1 MRTRVPMVLLACA
14 FSLGPAVLPAVAR
27 TTVVPDDAGR
37 PITFDVRAPRADV
50 AGYARVLR
58 TAVHGDEIDDVIVR
72 VVPARAIRSRCRDSR
87 AVGCYSRGPRG
98 SVITIPARPARDVQ
112 ATLLHEYG
120 HHIDSMVR
128 TPRWWSARRIAWRL
142 RSGQVATDYSKG
154 WSRSV
159 GEVFAEDYVALHMRS
174 VSAIRWLPRP
184 SASVLRALRRDITSP
199 RGEPQP
205 VPSAPGAAPVDPA
218 SPAGPAPRYP

>member
-1 MRTRVPMVLLACA
+1 MRARVPMVLLAWA
-14 FSLGPAVLPAVAR
+14 FSLGPAVLPALAR

-37 PITFDVRAPRADV
+37 PITFDVRATGADV

-58 TAVHGDEIDDVIVR
+58 AAVHGDEIDDVTVR
-72 VVPARAIRSRCRDSR
+72 VVPRGSIRSRCRDSR

-128 TPRWWSARRIAWRL
+128 TPRWWSARRMAWRL

-159 GEVFAEDYVALHMRS
+159 GEVFAEDYVALHIRS
-174 VSAIRWLPRP
+174 ASAIRWLPRP
-184 SASVLRALRRDITSP
+184 SSSVLRALRRDIS
-199 RGEPQP
+199 EASSDPQP
-205 VPSAPGAAPVDPA
+205 VPPSPGAAPGDPA
-218 SPAGPAPRYP
+218 SPAGPAPRYS

>member
-1 MRTRVPMVLLACA
+1 
-14 FSLGPAVLPAVAR
+14 
-27 TTVVPDDAGR
+27 
-37 PITFDVRAPRADV
+37 
-50 AGYARVLR
+50 
-58 TAVHGDEIDDVIVR
+58 
-72 VVPARAIRSRCRDSR
+72 
-87 AVGCYSRGPRG
+87 
-98 SVITIPARPARDVQ
+98 
-112 ATLLHEYG
+112 
-120 HHIDSMVR
+120 
-128 TPRWWSARRIAWRL
+128 
-142 RSGQVATDYSKG
+142 VATDYSKG

-159 GEVFAEDYVALHMRS
+159 GEVFAEDYVALHIRS

>member
-1 MRTRVPMVLLACA
+1 VATRIVIATVLAACA
-14 FSLGPAVLPAVAR
+14 
-27 TTVVPDDAGR
+27 VVPGAAQAVITGQPDDQGR
-37 PITFDVRAPRADV
+37 TITFDVRAPGADV

-159 GEVFAEDYVALHMRS
+159 GEVFAEDYVALHIRS
-174 VSAIRWLPRP
+174 VSAIRWLPQP